1 MASVTLAEA
10 AKLTQNV
17 LVSGIIESIV
27 SVNPMFNFLPF
38 DSFSGNALAYNV
50 ENALGGVEFIGKGAT
65 SNGITST
72 GKSAATFTQKTAGLV
87 PLIGDAEVDHF
98 IQATMSNVN
107 DQKAIQVQSKAKSIG
122 RKYQNN
128 LINGDT
134 SVDANS
140 FDGLLKLI
148 PSSRKLYTTDAVGVD
163 FSFELLDEMISMVL
177 AKDGQVDYFTLSD
190 KHIRK
195 YYTLLRALGGA
206 GIGEVITL
214 PNGTQVPAYRGVPL
228 FRNDYLVE
236 VDQDASAS
244 TLTCSPIFAGTF
256 DDGSRKVGLAGLTSE
271 VNNGIF
277 VTEVGEEE
285 DNNNTITRV
294 RFYCG
299 MALFNELGIV
309 MAQNVKV

>member
-50 ENALGGVEFIGKGAT
+50 ENALGGVEFIGKGADNSIPAGAKT
-65 SNGITST
+65 
-72 GKSAATFTQKTAGLV
+72 AATFTQKTASLV

-98 IQATMSNVN
+98 VQATMSNVN

-122 RKYQNN
+122 RKYQNQ
-128 LINGDT
+128 LINGDAT
-134 SVDANS
+134 TDVNS

-148 PSSRKLYTTDAVGVD
+148 PSARKIYTTEIAGVD

-177 AKDGQVDYFTLSD
+177 AKDGQVDYFTMSD

-228 FRNDYLVE
+228 FRNDYLL
-236 VDQDASAS
+236 QADADPGAPDVQ
-244 TLTCSPIFAGTF
+244 CSPIFAGTF

-271 VNNGIF
+271 VNNGVF

-309 MAQNVKV
+309 MAQNIKV